1 MAFIVFTMIRMYVKG
16 LAYTTGI
23 DQLLNNVQLVFDL
36 FGNLG
41 LPMPHHN
48 EPIKGSNTKKSLLFT
63 Y

>member
-1 MAFIVFTMIRMYVKG
+1 MYVKG